1 MCQLSENKKPFKFK
15 GLSRCENYCFVHFA
29 RLPAGCTAFC
39 AVITGEP
46 GIERGKGGPIAGELI
61 PKPYCL

>member
-1 MCQLSENKKPFKFK
+1 MCQLLENKKPFKINS
-15 GLSRCENYCFVHFA
+15 LIRCENCRFVHFA
-29 RLPAGCTAFC
+29 RLPASCTAFC

-46 GIERGKGGPIAGELI
+46 GIDRGKEGLIAGELI